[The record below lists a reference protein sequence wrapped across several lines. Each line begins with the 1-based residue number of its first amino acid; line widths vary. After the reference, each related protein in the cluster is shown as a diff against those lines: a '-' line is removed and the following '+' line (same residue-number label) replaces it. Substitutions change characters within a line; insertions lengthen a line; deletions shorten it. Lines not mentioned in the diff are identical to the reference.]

1 MEFPSCSSTR
11 LRPYSVTTVFARRSG
26 ARRVAIAV
34 FVMAAMISTGANR
47 AVAQSGQEAIF
58 LLLPVGARA
67 VGMGEA
73 VVAQRG
79 GSDMLWWN
87 PSAIAGNGPADH
99 EIALHH
105 STTVV
110 GQGNALAI
118 VWPGQGRSSFG
129 LALNV
134 LDLGQQTLTD
144 DQGNS
149 VGVASPTD
157 FSVAATYAVA
167 PVSWLSM
174 GFTAKHVE
182 AAIPCSGVCSGLGI
196 ASSQSNAVDLGIQ
209 IRPSVP
215 LTLGAAA
222 RNLGVASAA
231 GRPARL
237 DVGADYLV
245 LALERGP
252 DKVEVH
258 GAASLV
264 STVKLDS
271 TTARFGT
278 DIIVD
283 EKLHVRAGYIRD
295 QANGSGGAIGVGL
308 QSGKL
313 VFDIGRTYGG
323 LTGTNDRPPTYFS
336 LRYLW

>member
-1 MEFPSCSSTR
+1 M
-11 LRPYSVTTVFARRSG
+11 LRRAELC
-26 ARRVAIAV
+26 AAV
-34 FVMAAMISTGANR
+34 AAMALATSAAR
-47 AVAQSGQEAIF
+47 AQSGQEAIF

-87 PSAIAGNGPADH
+87 PSAIAGNGPSDH

-110 GQGNALAI
+110 GQGNALAV
-118 VWPGQGRSSFG
+118 VWPGQARSAFG
-129 LALNV
+129 LAVNV
-134 LDLGQQTLTD
+134 LDLGPQTLTD

-149 VGVASPTD
+149 VGVATPTD
-157 FSVAATYAVA
+157 YSVGLTYAAA
-167 PVSWLSM
+167 PVSWLAL
-174 GFTAKHVE
+174 GLTAKHVE
-182 AAIPCSGVCSGLGI
+182 AAIPCSGECSGLGI
-196 ASSQSNAVDLGIQ
+196 ASSQSNALDVGMQ
-209 IRPSVP
+209 FRPTQLP
-215 LTLGAAA
+215 LTIGAAA
-222 RNLGVASAA
+222 RNLGVSSAT
-231 GRPARL
+231 GRPGRL
-237 DVGADYLV
+237 DVGADYAV
-245 LALERGP
+245 VAFERGP

-264 STVKLDS
+264 STVRLDS

-283 EKLHVRAGYIRD
+283 ERLHVRAGYIRD

-323 LTGTNDRPPTYFS
+323 LTGTNDKPPTYFS

>member
-1 MEFPSCSSTR
+1 MARVSTTR
-11 LRPYSVTTVFARRSG
+11 ALA
-26 ARRVAIAV
+26 AVATL
-34 FVMAAMISTGANR
+34 FVAAIVAHPGVSR
-47 AVAQSGQEAIF
+47 AQSGQEGIF

-87 PSAIAGNGPADH
+87 PSAIAGNGPNDH

-118 VWPGQGRSSFG
+118 VWPSQNRSAFG
-129 LALNV
+129 LAISV

-144 DQGNS
+144 EQGIS
-149 VGVASPTD
+149 VGVATPTD
-157 FSVAATYAVA
+157 YAVSATYAVA
-167 PVSWLSM
+167 PASWIAL
-174 GFTAKHVE
+174 GLTAKHVE
-182 AAIPCSGVCSGLGI
+182 AGIPCSGVCSGLGI
-196 ASSQSNAVDLGIQ
+196 ASSRSNGFDLGLQ
-209 IRPSVP
+209 LRPDMLP
-215 LTLGAAA
+215 LTIGAAA
-222 RNLGVASAA
+222 RNLGIAGVG
-231 GRPARL
+231 GRPGRL
-237 DVGADYLV
+237 DVGADYKV
-245 LALERGP
+245 VAFERGA
-252 DKVEVH
+252 DRVEVH

-278 DIIVD
+278 DVIVD
-283 EKLHVRAGYIRD
+283 ERLHVRAGYIMD
-295 QANGSGGAIGVGL
+295 GANGSGGAIGVGL

-313 VFDIGRTYGG
+313 MFDIGRTYGG
-323 LTGTNDRPPTYFS
+323 LTGTNDKPPTYFS

>member
-1 MEFPSCSSTR
+1 MIRKAGRRAITR
-11 LRPYSVTTVFARRSG
+11 ALFLLASGGVCASV
-26 ARRVAIAV
+26 
-34 FVMAAMISTGANR
+34 AA
-47 AVAQSGQEAIF
+47 AQSGQEAIF

-87 PSAIAGNGPADH
+87 PAGIASYSASDH

-110 GQGNALAI
+110 GQGNALALLL
-118 VWPGQGRSSFG
+118 PGPARSAFG
-129 LALNV
+129 VAVNV

-144 DQGNS
+144 EQGNS

-157 FSVAATYAVA
+157 YSVAATYAAA
-167 PVSWLSM
+167 PFPWLAL
-174 GFTAKHVE
+174 GITAKHVE
-182 AAIPCSGVCSGLGI
+182 AAIPCSGECSGLGI
-196 ASSQSNAVDLGIQ
+196 ASSQSNAVDVGLQ
-209 IRPSVP
+209 LRPTALP
-215 LTLGAAA
+215 LTIGAAA
-222 RNLGVASAA
+222 RNLGVAGTV
-231 GRPARL
+231 GRPGRVDL
-237 DVGADYLV
+237 GADYMV
-245 LALERGP
+245 VAFERGP

-264 STVKLDS
+264 STTSLDS
-271 TTARFGT
+271 TSARLGT
-278 DIIVD
+278 DIVVD
-283 EKLHVRAGYIRD
+283 ERLHVRAGYIRD
-295 QANGSGGAIGVGL
+295 PANGSGGAIGVGL

-323 LTGTNDRPPTYFS
+323 LTATNDKPPTYFS

>member
-1 MEFPSCSSTR
+1 MLPRTS
-11 LRPYSVTTVFARRSG
+11 L
-26 ARRVAIAV
+26 
-34 FVMAAMISTGANR
+34 
-47 AVAQSGQEAIF
+47 AQSGQEGIF

-67 VGMGEA
+67 VGMAEA

-87 PSAIAGNGPADH
+87 PAAIAGNGPSDH

-118 VWPGQGRSSFG
+118 LWPGADKSAFG
-129 LALNV
+129 LSINV

-144 DQGNS
+144 EQGAS
-149 VGVASPTD
+149 IGVATPTD
-157 FSVAATYAVA
+157 YSIAATYAAA
-167 PVSWLSM
+167 PASWLAL

-182 AAIPCSGVCSGLGI
+182 AGIPCSGVCSGLGI
-196 ASSQSNAVDLGIQ
+196 ASSRSNGFDLGMQ
-209 IRPSVP
+209 FRPDMVP
-215 LTLGAAA
+215 LTIAAAA
-222 RNLGVASAA
+222 RNLGIAGAA
-231 GRPARL
+231 GRPGRL
-237 DVGADYLV
+237 DVGADYKV
-245 LALERGP
+245 VDFERGA
-252 DKVEVH
+252 DRVEVH
-258 GAASLV
+258 GAASMV

-271 TTARFGT
+271 TTARIGT

-283 EKLHVRAGYIRD
+283 ERLHVRAGYIRD
-295 QANGSGGAIGVGL
+295 AANGSGGAIGVGL

-323 LTGTNDRPPTYFS
+323 LTGTNDKPPTYFS

>member
-1 MEFPSCSSTR
+1 M
-11 LRPYSVTTVFARRSG
+11 LRRAG
-26 ARRVAIAV
+26 ICAAV
-34 FVMAAMISTGANR
+34 AAMAFATSA
-47 AVAQSGQEAIF
+47 ASAQSGQEAIF

-87 PSAIAGNGPADH
+87 PSAIAGNGLSDH

-110 GQGNALAI
+110 GQGNALAV
-118 VWPGQGRSSFG
+118 VWPGQARSAFG
-129 LALNV
+129 LAVNV

-144 DQGNS
+144 EQGNS

-157 FSVAATYAVA
+157 YSVGLTYAAA
-167 PVSWLSM
+167 PASWLAL
-174 GFTAKHVE
+174 GLTAKHVE
-182 AAIPCSGVCSGLGI
+182 AAIPCSGECSGLGI
-196 ASSQSNAVDLGIQ
+196 ASSQSNALDVGMQ
-209 IRPSVP
+209 FRPTQLP
-215 LTLGAAA
+215 LTIGAAA
-222 RNLGVASAA
+222 RNLGVSSAT
-231 GRPARL
+231 GRPGRL
-237 DVGADYLV
+237 DVGADYAV
-245 LALERGP
+245 VAFERGP

-264 STVKLDS
+264 STVRLDS

-283 EKLHVRAGYIRD
+283 ERLHVRAGYIRD

-313 VFDIGRTYGG
+313 MFDIGRTYGG
-323 LTGTNDRPPTYFS
+323 LTGTNDKPPTYFS

>member
-1 MEFPSCSSTR
+1 MRAVITSSVAST
-11 LRPYSVTTVFARRSG
+11 
-26 ARRVAIAV
+26 VAIALL
-34 FVMAAMISTGANR
+34 AAATSLVPRTAT
-47 AVAQSGQEAIF
+47 AQSGQEAIF

-87 PSAIAGNGPADH
+87 PSAIAGNGPSDH

-118 VWPGQGRSSFG
+118 VWPAQNRGAFG

-144 DQGNS
+144 QQGNS

-157 FSVAATYAVA
+157 YSVAATYAVA
-167 PVSWLSM
+167 PVSWLAV
-174 GFTAKHVE
+174 GITAKHVE
-182 AAIPCSGVCSGLGI
+182 SAIPCSGECSGLGI
-196 ASSQSNAVDLGIQ
+196 ASSQSNALDLGVQ
-209 IRPSVP
+209 FRPTLP
-215 LTLGAAA
+215 LTIGAAA

-231 GRPARL
+231 GRPGRV
-237 DVGADYLV
+237 DVGADYMV
-245 LALERGP
+245 VAFERGP

-258 GAASLV
+258 GAASMV

-271 TTARFGT
+271 ATARVGT
-278 DIIVD
+278 DIVVD
-283 EKLHVRAGYIRD
+283 ERLHVRAGYIRD

-323 LTGTNDRPPTYFS
+323 LTGTNDKPPTYFS

>member
-1 MEFPSCSSTR
+1 MSRVHAAPAARAMSTVM
-11 LRPYSVTTVFARRSG
+11 LAAAMAIAAFVAP
-26 ARRVAIAV
+26 RVA
-34 FVMAAMISTGANR
+34 T
-47 AVAQSGQEAIF
+47 AQSGQEAIF

-87 PSAIAGNGPADH
+87 PSAIVGNPPDEH
-99 EIALHH
+99 EVALHH

-118 VWPGQGRSSFG
+118 VWPAQNRSVFG
-129 LALNV
+129 LAVNV

-144 DQGNS
+144 EQGHS

-157 FSVAATYAVA
+157 YSVALTYAAA
-167 PVSWLSM
+167 PVSWLAV
-174 GFTAKHVE
+174 GITAKHVE
-182 AAIPCSGVCSGLGI
+182 SAIPCSGECSGLGI
-196 ASSQSNAVDLGIQ
+196 ASSQSNALDLGVQ
-209 IRPSVP
+209 LRPTVP
-215 LTLGAAA
+215 LTLGVAA
-222 RNLGVASAA
+222 RNLGVSSTA
-231 GRPARL
+231 GRPGRV
-237 DVGADYLV
+237 DFGADYLV
-245 LALERGP
+245 VAFERGP
-252 DKVEVH
+252 DKVAVH

-264 STVKLDS
+264 STLSLDS

-278 DIIVD
+278 DIVVD
-283 EKLHVRAGYIRD
+283 ERLHVRAGYIRD
-295 QANGSGGAIGVGL
+295 QVNGSGGAIGVGL

-323 LTGTNDRPPTYFS
+323 LTGTNDKPPTYFS

>member
-1 MEFPSCSSTR
+1 VRTFPNACAT
-11 LRPYSVTTVFARRSG
+11 ARGIARSIAG
-26 ARRVAIAV
+26 GCALILAAAAFHPHEAI
-34 FVMAAMISTGANR
+34 
-47 AVAQSGQEAIF
+47 AQSGQEGIF

-87 PSAIAGNGPADH
+87 PAGIIADSAGSH
-99 EIALHH
+99 EVALHH

-110 GQGNALAI
+110 GQGNALAV
-118 VWPGQGRSSFG
+118 VWPGQNKSAFG
-129 LALNV
+129 LAINV

-144 DQGNS
+144 EQGIG
-149 VGVASPTD
+149 VGVATPTD
-157 FSVAATYAVA
+157 YSVAATYSAA
-167 PVSWLSM
+167 PVPWLAL

-182 AAIPCSGVCSGLGI
+182 ATIPCSGECSGLGI
-196 ASSQSNAVDLGIQ
+196 ASSRSNGVDVGLQ
-209 IRPSVP
+209 FRPLASP
-215 LTLGAAA
+215 LTIGMAA
-222 RNLGVASAA
+222 RNLGIAGVA
-231 GRPARL
+231 GRPGRL
-237 DVGADYLV
+237 DLGADYKV
-245 LALERGP
+245 VAFERGT
-252 DKVEVH
+252 DRVEVH

-264 STVKLDS
+264 STTQFDS

-278 DIIVD
+278 DVIVD
-283 EKLHVRAGYIRD
+283 ERLHVRAGYIRD
-295 QANGSGGAIGVGL
+295 AANGSGGAIGVGL

-323 LTGTNDRPPTYFS
+323 LTGTNDKPPTYFS

>member
-1 MEFPSCSSTR
+1 MGRFGITRTVTVAATLAVVVAVALARPS
-11 LRPYSVTTVFARRSG
+11 F
-26 ARRVAIAV
+26 
-34 FVMAAMISTGANR
+34 
-47 AVAQSGQEAIF
+47 AQSGQEGIF

-87 PSAIAGNGPADH
+87 PAAIAGNGPSDH

-118 VWPGQGRSSFG
+118 VWPGANKSAFG
-129 LALNV
+129 LAINV

-144 DQGNS
+144 EQGVS
-149 VGVASPTD
+149 IGVATPTD
-157 FSVAATYAVA
+157 YSVAATYAAA
-167 PVSWLSM
+167 PVSWLAL

-182 AAIPCSGVCSGLGI
+182 AGILCSGVCSGLGI
-196 ASSQSNAVDLGIQ
+196 ASSRSNGFDLGVQ
-209 IRPSVP
+209 FRPDLIP
-215 LTLGAAA
+215 LTVAAAA
-222 RNLGVASAA
+222 RNLGIA
-231 GRPARL
+231 GRSGRPGRL
-237 DVGADYLV
+237 DVGADYKV
-245 LALERGP
+245 VAFERGA
-252 DKVEVH
+252 DRVEVH
-258 GAASLV
+258 GAADLI
-264 STVKLDS
+264 STVKFDS

-278 DIIVD
+278 DVIVD
-283 EKLHVRAGYIRD
+283 ERLHVRAGYILDGPDR
-295 QANGSGGAIGVGL
+295 SGGAIGVGL

-323 LTGTNDRPPTYFS
+323 LTGTNDKPPTYFS